1 MSIDKKRI
9 LNLQFSLDIRC
20 FMSYALTE
28 NELRII
34 AKKIKDDL
42 FFPVHQSKTTIFLCG
57 ADIKNKETARARMA
71 GILDIN
77 PRFHLLYPEDIFDDL
92 LAGQGQYSLLEL
104 ENILADSVDC
114 IVIFPESPGSFAEIG
129 AFSINEKLAKKMIVL
144 SNRKYRND
152 KSFINYGPY
161 RLIKRSKSGKVIN
174 INYDDLSHPI
184 NKINIYRNVNS
195 HISQI
200 KKNNPVE
207 KNIANLL
214 EAENFILPCIYLF
227 EYIDTLILN
236 KLMKFATNQIDSL
249 CEIAT
254 KSTIGTL
261 TQKHYISRTNKG
273 LVVTKQGI
281 EYVRNN
287 FDDHSLDAIRI
298 ELLNSENRRNSRVSR
313 DRINLAGTL
322 SE

>member
-1 MSIDKKRI
+1 MADI
-9 LNLQFSLDIRC
+9 LN
-20 FMSYALTE
+20 T
-28 NELRII
+28 
-34 AKKIKDDL
+34 
-42 FFPVHQSKTTIFLCG
+42 
-57 ADIKNKETARARMA
+57 
-71 GILDIN
+71 N

-129 AFSINEKLAKKMIVL
+129 AFSNNEKLAKKMIVL
-144 SNRKYRND
+144 SNKKYKND

-161 RLIKRSKSGKVIN
+161 RLIKKSKSGKVIN
-174 INYDDLSHPI
+174 INYDDLSNQL
-184 NKINIYRNVNS
+184 NKMNIYRNVNS
-195 HISQI
+195 HVNQI

-214 EAENFILPCIYLF
+214 EAENFILPCVYLF
-227 EYIDTLILN
+227 EYIDILILN
-236 KLMKFATNQIDSL
+236 KLMRFATNQADSL

-254 KSTIGTL
+254 KSTVGTL

-273 LVVTKQGI
+273 FVLTKQGI
-281 EYVRNN
+281 EYVRKN
-287 FDDHSLDAIRI
+287 FDSNSLDAIRI
-298 ELLNSENRRNSRVSR
+298 EILNTENRRNSRVSR

-322 SE
+322 SEWA